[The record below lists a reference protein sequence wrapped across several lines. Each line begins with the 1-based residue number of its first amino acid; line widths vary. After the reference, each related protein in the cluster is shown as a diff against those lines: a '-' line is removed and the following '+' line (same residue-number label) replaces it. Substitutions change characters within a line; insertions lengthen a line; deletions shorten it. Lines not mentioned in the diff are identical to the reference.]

1 MLVACLTGDVLPGAW
16 CVVIGWV
23 ALAFWVVS
31 SDLCL
36 LDVVLGCGEMLLIAL
51 LVCGLWFVLIY

>member
-1 MLVACLTGDVLPGAW
+1 MLG
-16 CVVIGWV
+16 VVIGWV